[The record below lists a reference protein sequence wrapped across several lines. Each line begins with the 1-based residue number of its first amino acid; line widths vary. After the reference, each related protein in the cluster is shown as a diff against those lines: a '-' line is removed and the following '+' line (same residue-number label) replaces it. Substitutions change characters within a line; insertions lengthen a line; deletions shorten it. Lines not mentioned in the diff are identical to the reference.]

1 MAIALNELLELK
13 VSERIDLALKLW
25 ESIPNKAE
33 NIVISSN
40 DEKEL
45 LSRYNDYLKNPKDGK
60 SWIDIKSGI
69 KK

>member
-1 MAIALNELLELK
+1 MAIVLNELLELK

-25 ESIPNKAE
+25 ESIPNKTD

-45 LSRYNDYLKNPKDGK
+45 LSRYNDHLKNPDDGK
-60 SWIDIKSGI
+60 SWNDIKSGI